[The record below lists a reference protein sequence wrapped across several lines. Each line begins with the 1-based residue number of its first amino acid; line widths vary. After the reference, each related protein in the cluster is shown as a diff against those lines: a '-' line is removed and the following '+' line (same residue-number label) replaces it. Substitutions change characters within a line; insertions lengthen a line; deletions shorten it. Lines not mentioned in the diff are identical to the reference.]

1 MVWDGRVG
9 CMCVLKRTE
18 GKVWRIIP
26 AYYIYLVGANKTC
39 KIHRRYNCSRN
50 EMKRRQLI
58 IALAVCCTAH
68 IKYIYMHMDGDYDS
82 GYVHFTHLEC
92 VFFYSLLFLLH
103 SIPLATT
110 NAKSAVFFVL
120 QFVRYMGKRRQRRLH
135 NRAKL
140 QFSSSSP
147 IIARLNRF

>member
-1 MVWDGRVG
+1 
-9 CMCVLKRTE
+9 
-18 GKVWRIIP
+18 
-26 AYYIYLVGANKTC
+26 
-39 KIHRRYNCSRN
+39 
-50 EMKRRQLI
+50 MKRRQLI

-110 NAKSAVFFVL
+110 NAKSAVFF
-120 QFVRYMGKRRQRRLH
+120 
-135 NRAKL
+135 
-140 QFSSSSP
+140 
-147 IIARLNRF
+147 

>member
-1 MVWDGRVG
+1 
-9 CMCVLKRTE
+9 
-18 GKVWRIIP
+18 
-26 AYYIYLVGANKTC
+26 
-39 KIHRRYNCSRN
+39 
-50 EMKRRQLI
+50 
-58 IALAVCCTAH
+58 
-68 IKYIYMHMDGDYDS
+68 MHMDGDYDS

-120 QFVRYMGKRRQRRLH
+120 PFVRYMGKRRQRRLH